1 MNPKIDINCDLGES
15 YGQFKVGHDREVM
28 PYITS
33 ANIACGFHAG
43 DPMVMAQTVNLAKQ
57 YKVAVGAHPGYPDLM
72 GFGRRDMTLTKE
84 EVKNYI
90 IYQVGALQAFARVVG
105 VKLEH
110 IKPHGALYNMAADDE
125 ALSKAIIE
133 AVDSIDAK
141 IILFAL
147 SKSKTAKM
155 AAEAGLR
162 VACEVFADR
171 AYNPDGSLASRKVPG
186 AIIEDP
192 KVVIE
197 RAIKMVMDGTVVA
210 INGAVVG
217 LGKVHTICVHGDTPT
232 AVELVKSLKK
242 GLIDAGI
249 EVTSAG
255 TFV

>member
-1 MNPKIDINCDLGES
+1 
-15 YGQFKVGHDREVM
+15 M

-57 YKVAVGAHPGYPDLM
+57 YKVTVGAHPGYPDLM

-133 AVDSIDAK
+133 AVDSIDTK

-171 AYNPDGSLASRKVPG
+171 AYNPDGSLSSREVPG

-197 RAIKMVMDGTVVA
+197 RAIKMVKNGTVVA
-210 INGAVVG
+210 INGAVVE

>member
-1 MNPKIDINCDLGES
+1 LNSKIDINCDLGES
-15 YGQFKVGHDREVM
+15 YGQFRVGHDREVM

-57 YKVAVGAHPGYPDLM
+57 YKVTVGAHPGYPDLM

-133 AVDSIDAK
+133 AVDSIDTK

-197 RAIKMVMDGTVVA
+197 RAIKMVKNGTVVA

>member
-1 MNPKIDINCDLGES
+1 MKPKIDINCDLGES
-15 YGQFKVGHDREVM
+15 YGRFKVGHDREVM
-28 PYITS
+28 PHITS

-57 YKVAVGAHPGYPDLM
+57 HGVAVGAHPGYPDLM
-72 GFGRRDMTLTKE
+72 GFGRRNMTLTTK

-90 IYQVGALQAFARVVG
+90 IYQAGALQAFAG
-105 VKLEH
+105 VAGVNLQH
-110 IKPHGALYNMAADDE
+110 IKPHGALYNMAVDDE

-133 AVDSIDAK
+133 AVDSIGAR

-147 SKSKTAKM
+147 SKSTTAKM

-171 AYNPDGSLASRKVPG
+171 AYKPDGSLVSRKMPG
-186 AIIEDP
+186 AVIENP
-192 KVVIE
+192 KVVTE
-197 RAIKMVMDGTVVA
+197 RAVKMVMEGTVVA
-210 INGAVVG
+210 IDGTVVD
-217 LGKVHTICVHGDTPT
+217 LGEAHTICVHGDTLT
-232 AVELVKSLKK
+232 AVELTKSLRK

-249 EVTSAG
+249 EVRSVG